1 MALVGAPV
9 TLWLVATRVAPGEQ
23 GTYFVLVNL
32 VALAL
37 FLEVGPGT
45 ILVQF
50 AAHESRQLHWS
61 PDGDLAG
68 DPVARS
74 AIGAI
79 LHRGLRWYAVAAL
92 VFFLIAAGGGLW
104 LAVPVD
110 PRATLVPWWIATICL
125 VAPYFLLVP
134 FLNVSEGCG
143 AILPLQRMR
152 SVQAAGVLAALWAGL
167 LWGDALAAC
176 WLAALA
182 QLMIAG
188 GWLLLTRRGLL
199 RASPASPALPAAL
212 AGAEPGTVASRLR
225 VELGKSA
232 QFWIAL
238 YLAPQL
244 LTPALLRLRG
254 GSEAGQLG
262 LTLALALAPLT
273 ISVAWLHGRYPAYGA
288 MVAQNELSRFDRTAR
303 QAFVEATTVFIAGCV
318 GVALL
323 VALVARSAPVLVTR
337 LLPPHA
343 LVALFVGAFTLLSLQ
358 AMAAWVRAFRYEV
371 LRTPTVVA
379 CAVMS
384 AGGIAGAWKG
394 GGVGASVGF
403 AAAGVAALL
412 PVTVLFLRERRRLLG

>member
-50 AAHESRQLHWS
+50 AAHEWRQLHWS

-92 VFFLIAAGGGLW
+92 AFFLLAAGGGLW

-110 PRATLVPWWIATICL
+110 PRATLVPWWMATICL
-125 VAPYFLLVP
+125 VALYFLLVP

-152 SVQAAGVLAALWAGL
+152 SVQAAGVLAALWVGL

-199 RASPASPALPAAL
+199 RASPTLPAAL
-212 AGAEPGTVASRLR
+212 AGNEPGTIASRLR

-273 ISVAWLHGRYPAYGA
+273 ISVAWLHGRYPAYAA
-288 MVAQNELSRFDRTAR
+288 MVAQKELSRFDRTAR
-303 QAFVEATTVFIAGCV
+303 QAFVEATTVFVAGCV

-323 VALVARSAPVLVTR
+323 VAIVARSAPVLAIR
-337 LLPPHA
+337 LLPTHA
-343 LVALFVGAFTLLSLQ
+343 LVALFVGAFALLSLQ

-379 CAVMS
+379 CAAMS
-384 AGGIAGAWKG
+384 AGGIVGAWTG
-394 GGVGASVGF
+394 GGAGASVGF

-412 PVTVLFLRERRRLLG
+412 PVTFLFLRERRRLLG